1 MLVIISI
8 KSNQIVKLKNSTI
21 HKWLTDNMEIL
32 EAHADPLACHGG
44 RDDVGDG
51 DDGRRL
57 LDAHALQIQYDG
69 RQ

>member
-1 MLVIISI
+1 
-8 KSNQIVKLKNSTI
+8 
-21 HKWLTDNMEIL
+21 MEIL